1 METLSEIVQMIWLL
15 ITSLIETI
23 LQWTTTPREKDI
35 SDDIVL
41 ITGAAQGLGRE
52 LALQFYK
59 QKSTIILMD
68 INKSGCEETREYVHS
83 VGGVGNSVFIFTCDV
98 SQFNL
103 VKDSIEDIQ
112 RSIGDISILVNNA
125 GIVNTRSLSDISA
138 EQYAR
143 TVSVNLLA
151 HAWTTKCCLP
161 AMIANRKGHIVTV
174 SSILGLLACNKISEY
189 CASKFGVV
197 GFHESLAT
205 DMMVLEKRGIGGLY
219 R

>member
-1 METLSEIVQMIWLL
+1 METLSEIAQMIWLL
-15 ITSLIETI
+15 TVSLIETI
-23 LQWTTTPREKDI
+23 LQWTIAPRAKDI
-35 SDDIVL
+35 SNDIVL

-52 LALQFYK
+52 LALQFYQ

-68 INKSGCEETREYVHS
+68 INKSGCEETREYVQS
-83 VGGVGNSVFIFTCDV
+83 VGGVGKSVFIYTCDV
-98 SQFNL
+98 SQYSQ

-125 GIVNTRSLSDISA
+125 GIVNTQSLLDISA
-138 EQYAR
+138 EQYKR

-161 AMIANRKGHIVTV
+161 AMIANRKGHVVTI
-174 SSILGLLACNKISEY
+174 SSLLGLVACNKISEY

-205 DMMVLEKRGIGGLY
+205 DMRVLEKRGIEGLH